1 MQNFYKSRDNK
12 WLGILFP
19 RYTLMLLGVS
29 MKILKQE
36 EEAKDIVQQIFLK
49 ALNELKK
56 YEVDYFKSWIYMMA
70 KNECL
75 MKLRKSKEITVELRE
90 ELVTSA
96 HNEIPAEEH
105 WENERILNSM
115 ADSLSQLKEEQ
126 QKCISLFYLEKKSYT
141 EISAATGFTLLQVK
155 SFLQNGKRNLKLLM
169 EEKIKRENKN
179 IS

>member
-1 MQNFYKSRDNK
+1 
-12 WLGILFP
+12 
-19 RYTLMLLGVS
+19 MLLGVS

-75 MKLRKSKEITVELRE
+75 MKLRKSKEMTVELRE

-115 ADSLSQLKEEQ
+115 IDSLSQLKEEQ

-141 EISAATGFTLLQVK
+141 EISATTGFTLLQVK
-155 SFLQNGKRNLKLLM
+155 SFLQNGKRNLKLLI

>member
-1 MQNFYKSRDNK
+1 
-12 WLGILFP
+12 
-19 RYTLMLLGVS
+19 MLLGVS
-29 MKILKQE
+29 MKLLKNE
-36 EEAKDIVQQIFLK
+36 EEAKDVVQQIFLK
-49 ALNELKK
+49 ALSELKK
-56 YEVDYFKSWIYMMA
+56 YEVAYFKSWIYMMA

-75 MKLRKSKEITVELRE
+75 MKLRKNKGTTLELKE

-96 HNEIPAEEH
+96 HSEIPAEEH

-115 ADSLSQLKEEQ
+115 TDSLSQLKEEQ

-141 EISAATGFTLLQVK
+141 EISTATGFTLLQVK

-169 EEKIKRENKN
+169 EEKIKREHKN